1 MNNVKKSVSIAVGA
15 MMASAAGV
23 SAATAS
29 PFSYSELASGYQQQS
44 HQQVPDKHKE
54 GKCGGERKEEM
65 KDKAKEGKCGEGKCG
80 ETHKA
85 EMKGHAEEM
94 KGKAEEMKGHAEEM
108 KDKAEEGKCGE
119 GKCGEGKCGAA

>member
-54 GKCGGERKEEM
+54 GKCGGDHKKEEMKEKAKEGKCGEGKCGEDHKGEMKDKAEEMKGEAEEM

-80 ETHKA
+80 E
-85 EMKGHAEEM
+85 
-94 KGKAEEMKGHAEEM
+94 
-108 KDKAEEGKCGE
+108 
-119 GKCGEGKCGAA
+119 GKCGAA